1 MSKVVENIISK
12 KEEGYTTYG
21 SVIVSVRDTDTGEVR
36 TATVDYSP
44 TKSETQATAEAIEE
58 ASNKF

>member
-1 MSKVVENIISK
+1 MSKIVDNIISK
-12 KEEGYTTYG
+12 NEEGYTWYG

-36 TATVDYSP
+36 TASVEYMPS
-44 TKSETQATAEAIEE
+44 KSEAQATAEAIEE